1 MRFYIQDNNKLAKLI
16 RQMINR
22 KVGKVKYSF
31 DRIGDMRM
39 DLITELNQAIEYI
52 EDNLDNEL
60 QLKDIAK
67 VTSYSPYH
75 FQRIF
80 NYISGISLSE
90 YIRRRRLSVATFDL
104 QNGEKVIDVAMKYGY
119 VSADS
124 FSRAFVKQHGITPSQ
139 FKGTSI
145 SMELYPPINFNIT
158 VNGLNGLR
166 CRIETK
172 EAFNMFGMYTQIEKN
187 TKTMHLAME
196 KFLQKCVENK
206 SYSIMNTI
214 YGYDQD
220 MMLHRAF
227 MKSDNNQFTYM
238 ICQYMKDGI
247 YVPDNYRRIH
257 VPASKWAI
265 FHSEGEELSDLWDR
279 IYSEWL
285 PNAGYEIK
293 NGTAFEMYF
302 GNAKRGNLRGEIMIP
317 IQEKKDKVYKTR
329 RNGRLYK
336 VKEDCIMSGKYRIE
350 EFINKDEWYPALGE
364 LYQVVTKK
372 YPNGIYWNI
381 DPKSNEGKHVFI
393 CLDEENRIIG
403 KSHAMIYE
411 KQGDNAPGYAEHR
424 IFIHYRVLPEYEK
437 EEEALDL
444 LCKSAYQCA
453 LELRKQLSNRA
464 CQIVIGN
471 FDFEEIYNKH
481 IEKNDWPE
489 YGSIYHLSAETK
501 VSVSTIDTMENITL
515 REFSLDSMDLIRQLE
530 ENERICFRDSISS
543 ADNFLELAK
552 GTYLAYGAFVREAD
566 GKERLIGS
574 VVTEMEDMEY
584 NENPEII
591 VVMVLPEYRRKHLA
605 SAMIQNVLAALHKK
619 GYKKTWL
626 VCKCVNKEALEMY
639 QKQGFSIYSHEKR
652 YMKYI

>member
-1 MRFYIQDNNKLAKLI
+1 MK
-16 RQMINR
+16 
-22 KVGKVKYSF
+22 
-31 DRIGDMRM
+31 M

-60 QLKDIAK
+60 QLKDVAR

-90 YIRRRRLSVATFDL
+90 YIRRRRLSAATFDL

-119 VSADS
+119 ISADS
-124 FSRAFVKQHGITPSQ
+124 FSRAFVKQHGITPSL
-139 FKGTSI
+139 FTSTSI
-145 SMELYPPINFNIT
+145 SMELYPPLNFNIT
-158 VNGLNGLR
+158 VNGLKGLC

-187 TKTMHLAME
+187 NKTMHLEME

-206 SYSIMNTI
+206 GYAVMNTI
-214 YGYDQD
+214 CGYEQD

-227 MKSDNNQFTYM
+227 MKSDSNQFTYM

-247 YVPDNYRRIH
+247 YVPDSYRRIH

-293 NGTAFEMYF
+293 NGTAFELYF
-302 GNAKRGNLRGEIMIP
+302 GNAKRGNFRAEIMIP

-329 RNGRLYK
+329 GKGRLHK
-336 VKEDCIMSGKYRIE
+336 ANEDCIMSEKYRIE
-350 EFINKDEWYPALGE
+350 EFIKDEWYAPLGD
-364 LYQVVTKK
+364 LYQVVSKK

-381 DPKSNEGKHVFI
+381 DPRTNEGKHIFI

-411 KQGDNAPGYAEHR
+411 KQEDDAPGYAEHR
-424 IFIHYRVLPEYEK
+424 IFMHYRVLPEYEK
-437 EEEALDL
+437 EEALDL
-444 LCKSAYQCA
+444 LYKSAYQCA
-453 LELRKQLSNRA
+453 MELRKQLSNRA
-464 CQIVIGN
+464 CQICIGN
-471 FDFEEIYNKH
+471 FDFEEIYNNH
-481 IEKNDWPE
+481 IEQKDWPE
-489 YGSIYHLSAETK
+489 YGSIYHLSAITK
-501 VSVSTIDTMENITL
+501 ASDSMIDKMENITL
-515 REFSLDSMDLIRQLE
+515 REFSLDSKDMIKQLE
-530 ENERICFRDSISS
+530 ENDQICFRDTISS
-543 ADNFLELAK
+543 ADNYLEIAK
-552 GTYLAYGAFVREAD
+552 GTYLAYGAFVRESD

-574 VVTEMEDMEY
+574 VVTEMED
-584 NENPEII
+584 NSIPEII
-591 VVMVLPEYRRKHLA
+591 VVMVLPEYRRKRLA
-605 SAMIQNVLAALHKK
+605 SSMIQYVLSALYEK
-619 GYKKTWL
+619 GYKRTQL

-639 QKQGFSIYSHEKR
+639 QKQGFSIFSHEKR